1 MNIFQ
6 KLPETVWNR
15 MPVRAI
21 RVKMK
26 RVLTDNQKYWY
37 CTRTEKKVWIHV
49 YIEETFKMTIT

>member
-1 MNIFQ
+1 MNIFP

-49 YIEETFKMTIT
+49 YIEETLK